1 MFRWD
6 EENIRWLEEAA
17 AVTNYYQKLA
27 ERIAPYLKHTDK
39 LCEIGCGLGHLACAV
54 APEVKQVTAID
65 IDQLAIAKLREKIS
79 CGNIKNLIPV
89 QENWLDFSINNQL
102 AEQKF
107 DVVLLSYIN
116 VFKES
121 WEALRSLS
129 KGLII
134 AILANGSS
142 SIELA
147 NDQQEITREKH
158 KEKIADI
165 IPWLREN
172 KLSYELIDCELEYGQ
187 PLASLE
193 DAESYL
199 ARYYKADTSEIKE
212 YLDQHLLVDGAK
224 YYLPKKRKSGI
235 LIIDINS

>member
-89 QENWLDFSINNQL
+89 QENWLDFSINNQI

-107 DVVLLSYIN
+107 EVVLLSYIN
-116 VFKES
+116 VFIKN

-142 SIELA
+142 GIELA
-147 NDQQEITREKH
+147 NNQQRITHENR

-165 IPWLREN
+165 IPWLRKN
-172 KLSYELIDCELEYGQ
+172 KLSYEFIACELEYGQ
-187 PLASLE
+187 PLLSLE

-199 ARYYKADTSEIKE
+199 RRYYQAAKTEINS
-212 YLDQHLLVDGAK
+212 YLAQHLLANGTK
-224 YYLPKKRKSGI
+224 YYLPKQKKSGI

>member
-1 MFRWD
+1 MFIWD
-6 EENIRWLEEAA
+6 EENIRWLEDAA
-17 AVTNYYQKLA
+17 AASNYYRNLA
-27 ERIAPYLKHTDK
+27 KKIVPYLKNTDK
-39 LCEIGCGLGHLACAV
+39 ICEIGCGLGHLACAV
-54 APEVKQVTAID
+54 ATEVNQVTAID
-65 IDQLAIAKLREKIS
+65 IDHLAIAQLKEKIS
-79 CGNIKNLIPV
+79 CGNIKNLAPV
-89 QENWLDFSINNQL
+89 QANWLDFSLNNEIA
-102 AEQKF
+102 AEKY

-116 VFKES
+116 VFKEN
-121 WEALRSLS
+121 WQDLRSLS
-129 KGLII
+129 KKLVI
-134 AILANGSS
+134 AILANCASG
-142 SIELA
+142 IELV
-147 NDQQEITREKH
+147 NDQQKITREKR

-172 KLSYELIDCELEYGQ
+172 KLSYEFIDCELEYGQ